1 MMSDGHEVPICAF
14 EETWISI
21 QRFNRHICSKF
32 QIVPKW
38 VPRKSLT
45 KHYSAKR
52 NKAYLRE
59 NLFIDRN
66 DLNESKRQ
74 TKWGYL
80 KLDQSH
86 GRLTG
91 VDLILLDS
99 AIPEIVCFKHD
110 VDTLI

>member
-52 NKAYLRE
+52 NKA
-59 NLFIDRN
+59 
-66 DLNESKRQ
+66 
-74 TKWGYL
+74 
-80 KLDQSH
+80 
-86 GRLTG
+86 
-91 VDLILLDS
+91 
-99 AIPEIVCFKHD
+99 
-110 VDTLI
+110 